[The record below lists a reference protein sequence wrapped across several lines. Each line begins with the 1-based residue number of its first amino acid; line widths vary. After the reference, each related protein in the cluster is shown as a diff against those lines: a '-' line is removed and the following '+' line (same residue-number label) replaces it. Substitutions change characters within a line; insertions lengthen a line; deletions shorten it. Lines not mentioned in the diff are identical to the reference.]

1 MLNHF
6 FLADVSAGQI
16 FTGLGYTVLMTF
28 IATIAAY
35 LIGLPLGVL
44 LHLTSKNGMLENKP
58 VNLVLGIIVNILRS
72 VPCLILVVICMPW
85 TRAWFGRASG
95 EWYTILIP
103 LVMATFAFVA
113 RIVEQ
118 SLAEVPAG
126 EVEAARSL
134 GATNFQII
142 KNVLIPESRS
152 GLITGFVVTLVNV
165 IGYTSFAYNIGAGGL
180 IADIWTFYSKNT
192 ADFMTQFTFWLMII
206 VVVVLVQVIQELG
219 ALIAKSVDHRRKFK
233 K

>member
-1 MLNHF
+1 
-6 FLADVSAGQI
+6 
-16 FTGLGYTVLMTF
+16 
-28 IATIAAY
+28 
-35 LIGLPLGVL
+35 
-44 LHLTSKNGMLENKP
+44 
-58 VNLVLGIIVNILRS
+58 
-72 VPCLILVVICMPW
+72 MPW

-152 GLITGFVVTLVNV
+152 GLITGSVVTLVNV